1 MWYGGPE
8 AGPNFDKIVLHSSA
22 DCVFCF
28 CAHIRRV
35 RVLRAGRRFGIAWSP
50 RGPHSG
56 VLVVGAPAT
65 LLLGLA
71 LSRLLRGALLGCKNT
86 RSAASVPKRRGAFM
100 TRRAVIFAPGSR
112 AQDRACRSR
121 LPGLALFAFA
131 AFLIVFLGAA
141 FLGAVFLAAGLA
153 AGLAA
158 VRGMFVGLWSPDCC
172 FLQRRRGAQT
182 MKCERHLSGRTQT

>member
-1 MWYGGPE
+1 
-8 AGPNFDKIVLHSSA
+8 
-22 DCVFCF
+22 
-28 CAHIRRV
+28 
-35 RVLRAGRRFGIAWSP
+35 
-50 RGPHSG
+50 
-56 VLVVGAPAT
+56 
-65 LLLGLA
+65 
-71 LSRLLRGALLGCKNT
+71 
-86 RSAASVPKRRGAFM
+86 M

-158 VRGMFVGLWSPDCC
+158 VRGMFVGLWSPPCC
-172 FLQRRRGAQT
+172 FLKEKEGGANSEMRATFIWANPDVIRALQHFGAPE
-182 MKCERHLSGRTQT
+182 MRPRHGTNALRETKPFGGL

>member
-1 MWYGGPE
+1 
-8 AGPNFDKIVLHSSA
+8 
-22 DCVFCF
+22 
-28 CAHIRRV
+28 
-35 RVLRAGRRFGIAWSP
+35 
-50 RGPHSG
+50 
-56 VLVVGAPAT
+56 
-65 LLLGLA
+65 
-71 LSRLLRGALLGCKNT
+71 
-86 RSAASVPKRRGAFM
+86 M

-158 VRGMFVGLWSPDCC
+158 VRGMFVVGRLSPARCFPEKEGGAKSEMRATFLFASPDVFCAIRH
-172 FLQRRRGAQT
+172 FGAPET
-182 MKCERHLSGRTQT
+182 RPKHGTNALRETQPFWGL